1 MKTRNYVEVN
11 PLPENART
19 AIDIALFASNKTAAQ
34 LAKACGVHPTTISK
48 LRHAEIVAID
58 RKLLRDLASEL
69 QVPADRLVRAY
80 HASAIRSVLVG
91 ETG

>member
-1 MKTRNYVEVN
+1 MKTRNYVEVS

-19 AIDIALFASNKTAAQ
+19 AIDIALFASNRTAAQ
-34 LAKACGVHPTTISK
+34 VAKACGVHPTTISK
-48 LRHAEIVAID
+48 LRHNQIVAVD
-58 RKLLRDLASEL
+58 RKLLRDLSREL
-69 QVPADRLVRAY
+69 EVPADKLMRAY